1 MHIKSLFRKP
11 IKSHAPHRPTAGCPA
26 CRSWEAKYNTLEAQ
40 YQNLQEEN
48 RALRE
53 ECRSLLM
60 SERRPSWRA
69 NWIF

>member
-1 MHIKSLFRKP
+1 MPIQSRFRKP
-11 IKSHAPHRPTAGCPA
+11 IKPRAPHRPTADCAA
-26 CRSWEAKYNTLEAQ
+26 CRSWAAKYHTLEAQ

-53 ECRSLLM
+53 ERRSLLM

-69 NWIF
+69 NWTF